1 MTKPI
6 TEDALS
12 QYNMGTASTDLIHA
26 SKQFIS
32 IKKINC
38 IRRNHLELNIKPCG
52 QDSFQS
58 HPSEILPDIPSFVQN
73 KVLR

>member
-12 QYNMGTASTDLIHA
+12 QYNMGKASTDLIHA

-32 IKKINC
+32 IQKLIALDET
-38 IRRNHLELNIKPCG
+38 I
-52 QDSFQS
+52 
-58 HPSEILPDIPSFVQN
+58 
-73 KVLR
+73 

>member
-6 TEDALS
+6 TKDALS

-32 IKKINC
+32 IQKLIALDET
-38 IRRNHLELNIKPCG
+38 I
-52 QDSFQS
+52 
-58 HPSEILPDIPSFVQN
+58 
-73 KVLR
+73 